1 MFRVPSNDKPASLM
15 AEYIVMGV
23 IALGLA
29 GYLGYAL
36 MRPDRF

>member
-1 MFRVPSNDKPASLM
+1 ML
-15 AEYIVMGV
+15 EYVVMGL

-36 MRPDRF
+36 MRPEKF